1 MTTPLDGRSTRWDA
15 HRAQRRQALVQ
26 AAVNAI
32 EHHGASVR
40 VDQIAEQAEIA
51 RPLLYRY
58 FGDLTALQ
66 RAIIEHAQTQLLAQ
80 IGRLWQPNQPLEA
93 LVESV
98 VVGYFAWVAQHPM
111 LSRYCL
117 RHTDAGLVDELRQH
131 IATQILQVL
140 RGVLADE
147 PVATLQQAWA
157 LGLVGLVEAQ
167 AVWWLDQ
174 PEPPSVSITTLS
186 THVVQQVHA
195 LVRRVTHHA

>member
-15 HRAQRRQALVQ
+15 HRAKRRQALVQ

-40 VDQIAEQAEIA
+40 VDQIAEQADIA

-80 IGRLWQPNQPLEA
+80 ISRLWQPNQPLNA

-117 RHTDAGLVDELRQH
+117 RHTDAALVDELRQH

-140 RGVLADE
+140 SGSPHDSKIQL
-147 PVATLQQAWA
+147 PQAWA
-157 LGLVGLVEAQ
+157 LGLVGFIEAH
-167 AVWWLDQ
+167 AIWWLSQ
-174 PEPPSVSITTLS
+174 PKQESIETISAQVS
-186 THVVQQVHA
+186 QQL
-195 LVRRVTHHA
+195 LVLVKY